1 MTNVAHYYYTK
12 TNLGDIKRA
21 ADIFNEYAEENNEM
35 SESLV
40 NMRYTVW
47 AGNEVFKRNTA
58 NDYDKKFYSYSL
70 QVNIL

>member
-12 TNLGDIKRA
+12 TNLGDINRA
-21 ADIFNEYAEENNEM
+21 VDIFNKYVEENNEM
-35 SESLV
+35 NESLV